1 MAHGT
6 RMNERWTADRSGPP
20 DVVGDE
26 SSRYFRKGVKY
37 VIFWRSHWP
46 AGRQC
51 RHIVD
56 AESSKHLTAA
66 ATSTAVRDGH
76 RAAAVVKRL
85 RDTRRPITR
94 ARKVGMLD
102 VYDDNPETD
111 FGYFDRDEI

>member
-26 SSRYFRKGVKY
+26 SSRYFRKVVKY

-56 AESSKHLTAA
+56 AESSRHLTAA
-66 ATSTAVRDGH
+66 APPPPPPRFVTVIE
-76 RAAAVVKRL
+76 
-85 RDTRRPITR
+85 RRR
-94 ARKVGMLD
+94 WWLS
-102 VYDDNPETD
+102 
-111 FGYFDRDEI
+111 GYAIRTGR